1 VELNGELTKTSL
13 NELQLSLKSGL
24 NKVKVYTDKLC
35 QGIIERSFFVDA
47 VQIYPNPFTTELNLV
62 LGSEYSGAIK
72 VEILNM
78 GGKLIYSKDYLPDG
92 GLLKLNLDELVPGS
106 YLLQISSGE
115 HRTLRKIFRQ

>member
-1 VELNGELTKTSL
+1 
-13 NELQLSLKSGL
+13 
-24 NKVKVYTDKLC
+24 
-35 QGIIERSFFVDA
+35 
-47 VQIYPNPFTTELNLV
+47 LNLV

>member
-1 VELNGELTKTSL
+1 
-13 NELQLSLKSGL
+13 
-24 NKVKVYTDKLC
+24 
-35 QGIIERSFFVDA
+35 

-78 GGKLIYSKDYLPDG
+78 GGKLIYSKDYPSDG
-92 GLLKLNLDELVPGS
+92 GILRLNLDELAQGP

-115 HRTLRKIFRQ
+115 HRTLRKILRQ